1 MKVFFLYLLIITHDG
16 YYHEKITFGYTLRPI
31 TCDEAF
37 EKTVK
42 FIPNPK
48 YKDGEQLRD
57 FIYVKDVVDVLTVMM
72 TKKLQNGLKSRPKG
86 IKQSVEISFLG

>member
-48 YKDGEQLRD
+48 YKDGNGENWILIMYKNKRIFGHHCIDENGRYYNGYEEQLNYDLR
-57 FIYVKDVVDVLTVMM
+57 
-72 TKKLQNGLKSRPKG
+72 
-86 IKQSVEISFLG
+86 